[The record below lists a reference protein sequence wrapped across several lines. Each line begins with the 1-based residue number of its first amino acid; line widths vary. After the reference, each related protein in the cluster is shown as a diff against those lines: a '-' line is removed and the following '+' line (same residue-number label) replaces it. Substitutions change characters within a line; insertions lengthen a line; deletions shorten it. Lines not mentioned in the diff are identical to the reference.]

1 MHLFAK
7 HPMPLLHGVF
17 LAVASH
23 HRTWQLVA
31 GTGMSTQPGWTR
43 SQRKTKHYFDHVH
56 FTRALPFPEQ
66 NFPKTE
72 LVETP

>member
-7 HPMPLLHGVF
+7 HPMPLLHDVF

-43 SQRKTKHYFDHVH
+43 SLAFYQG
-56 FTRALPFPEQ
+56 RALPG
-66 NFPKTE
+66 TE
-72 LVETP
+72 LAQNRTG